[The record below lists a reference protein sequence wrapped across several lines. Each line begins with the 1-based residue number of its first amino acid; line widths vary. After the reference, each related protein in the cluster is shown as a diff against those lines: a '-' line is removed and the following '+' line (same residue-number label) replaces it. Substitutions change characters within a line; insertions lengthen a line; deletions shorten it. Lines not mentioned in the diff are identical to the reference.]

1 MYTSVSGSRRDGS
14 HVGDEMQI
22 VDIMLDTT
30 WTASTSIIPLPDGY
44 ADIAFVPT
52 TQYLIGTDAIQ
63 EVNVLRNDDDGVQIN
78 YQGVKYNVLRL
89 RYRAVGELC
98 RT

>member
-1 MYTSVSGSRRDGS
+1 
-14 HVGDEMQI
+14 MQV

-44 ADIAFVPT
+44 ADIADVPT
-52 TQYLIGTDAIQ
+52 TQYLIGTDQ
-63 EVNVLRNDDDGVQIN
+63 VKEVNVRRHDDDGVQIN
-78 YQGVKYNVLRL
+78 YQGVKYNILRL
-89 RYRAVGELC
+89 RYRAVGELV